1 MNENKVL
8 RQMKQNLLNEIE
20 TLKMKVSMIDQL
32 MNVGSVIEPTVEN
45 EPEGNG
51 TPVDASS
58 PSSKRQRT
66 SSPDSIYARI
76 RQVIISNPDQ
86 EFTTKMLSQELK
98 KQWKKDY
105 GKKGN
110 LLAVISAILTCKEN
124 KNAKWLT
131 REKRNGRW
139 YFQASEKA
147 PLKKT
152 A

>member
-8 RQMKQNLLNEIE
+8 LKKMKQNILNEIE
-20 TLKMKVSMIDQL
+20 ALKTKLSMVDQL
-32 MNVGSVIEPTVEN
+32 MDVGTVIEPTVESK
-45 EPEGNG
+45 PEGNG
-51 TPVDASS
+51 TPAQTPVQ
-58 PSSKRQRT
+58 KRQRT
-66 SSPDSIYARI
+66 ASPDSIYARI
-76 RQVIISNPDQ
+76 REVIISNPDK
-86 EFTTKMLSQELK
+86 EFTTKTLSQELK
-98 KQWKKDY
+98 KKWKKDY
-105 GKKGN
+105 GKKSN

-124 KNAKWLT
+124 KNAKWIT